1 MFFNWP
7 KHCVVVVKL
16 QSIVHNTET
25 ISKVQQNKLVTHK
38 SSIAIMSFKLTEET
52 VATYRT

>member
-25 ISKVQQNKLVTHK
+25 ISKVQQNKLVKHK
-38 SSIAIMSFKLTEET
+38 SSIAIMSFKLIEET